1 MLSQFELVLKVNNE
15 IKQAH
20 LPFYS
25 NNRFP
30 FYLSLPWDTCVIV

>member
-1 MLSQFELVLKVNNE
+1 MLSQFELVLKVNKSSKLIYPLN
-15 IKQAH
+15 
-20 LPFYS
+20 S